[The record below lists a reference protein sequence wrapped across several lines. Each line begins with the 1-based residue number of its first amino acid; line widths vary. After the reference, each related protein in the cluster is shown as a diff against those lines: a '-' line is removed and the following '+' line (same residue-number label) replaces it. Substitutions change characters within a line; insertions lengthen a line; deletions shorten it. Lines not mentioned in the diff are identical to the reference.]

1 MSDKLITLS
10 GLSTF
15 WNNIKSKFAT
25 AAQGAKADTAL
36 QKADITTGTANGSV
50 SVDGSNVSVK
60 GLASAAYK
68 TAGSASGNVPVNGAA
83 LGTTANRPIVTNSNG
98 QLIPHPGGALGTMAF
113 EASDDYATKAT
124 TLAGYGITDAY
135 TKSQSDTALTNHK
148 TSGDHDGRYY
158 TESEVDAKINALNT
172 NMKALI
178 WTYTV
183 NAGSIT
189 VPTNAAY
196 AFSGKAPSLE
206 GYNAVGVLSVY
217 HSDNDGRL
225 AISKFYCEPDTGNY
239 GAVIKNNTA
248 SQYTTN
254 LYFVLL
260 YVRDRALY

>member
-172 NMKALI
+172 KIGKVQILSI
-178 WTYTV
+178 QLV
-183 NAGSIT
+183 NASCGT
-189 VPTNAAY
+189 VQPGQGAQVTANIPPVEGAEAYSTVIGFTGWLNVSAVTRDGTTLNVNFLNATQEAHSGYCQFVVFAY
-196 AFSGKAPSLE
+196 R
-206 GYNAVGVLSVY
+206 VL
-217 HSDNDGRL
+217 
-225 AISKFYCEPDTGNY
+225 
-239 GAVIKNNTA
+239 
-248 SQYTTN
+248 
-254 LYFVLL
+254 
-260 YVRDRALY
+260 

>member
-68 TAGSASGNVPVNGAA
+68 TAGSAPGNVPVNGTA

-124 TLAGYGITDAY
+124 TLEGYGITDAY
-135 TKSQSDTALTNHK
+135 TKTQSDTALTNHK
-148 TSGDHDGRYY
+148 TSGDHDSRYY
-158 TESEVDAKINALNT
+158 TESEVDAKISALNT
-172 NMKALI
+172 NKI
-178 WTYTV
+178 
-183 NAGSIT
+183 GSIQWVSKT
-189 VPTNAAY
+189 MQSIDIAANTRTNAI
-196 AFSGKAPSLE
+196 
-206 GYNAVGVLSVY
+206 YNYPNDLKSHKKVIPVAV
-217 HSDNDGRL
+217 
-225 AISKFYCEPDTGNY
+225 DTGT
-239 GAVIKNNTA
+239 GFAQAMFGSCGDGFCSLVIHNIGP
-248 SQYTTN
+248 QTTN
-254 LYFVLL
+254 APIIIFAVF
-260 YVRDRALY
+260 D